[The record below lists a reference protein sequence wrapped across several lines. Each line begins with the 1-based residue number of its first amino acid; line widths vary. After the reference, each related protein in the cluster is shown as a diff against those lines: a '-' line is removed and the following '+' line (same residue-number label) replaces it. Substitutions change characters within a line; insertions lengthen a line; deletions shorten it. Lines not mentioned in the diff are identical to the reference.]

1 MQINNLKLDIS
12 KFHFSEKMELNA
24 FFEDLEKIPVG
35 DKDFDRKVLLLKVRH
50 RLIDRLTSAEME
62 KLTVRDWKSLN

>member
-1 MQINNLKLDIS
+1 MQVDNFKLDIT
-12 KFHFSEKMELNA
+12 KFNFSEKMDLAA

-50 RLIDRLTSAEME
+50 RLIDQLSFEEME
-62 KLTVRDWKSLN
+62 NLTVRDWKSVN

>member
-1 MQINNLKLDIS
+1 MQVDNFKLDIT
-12 KFHFSEKMELNA
+12 KFIFSEKMDLAA

-50 RLIDRLTSAEME
+50 RLIDQLSFEEME
-62 KLTVRDWKSLN
+62 NLTVRDWKSVN

>member
-1 MQINNLKLDIS
+1 MQVSNLKLDIS
-12 KFHFSEKMELNA
+12 KFHFSEKMDLA
-24 FFEDLEKIPVG
+24 TFFEDLEKIPVG

-50 RLIDRLTSAEME
+50 RLIDQLSFEEME

>member
-1 MQINNLKLDIS
+1 MQVDNFKLDIT
-12 KFHFSEKMELNA
+12 KFNFSEKMDLAA

-50 RLIDRLTSAEME
+50 R
-62 KLTVRDWKSLN
+62 